1 MRARI
6 LLLLGVLTLSLL
18 GAPTSEAIT
27 FRSAPALNW
36 GYTIAGDSD
45 FSANDGRANA
55 RANQVEP
62 KRTNVESKSKFIVT
76 YINFPENAKA
86 AFQYATNIWSDL
98 YPSQVP
104 ITITAYWERTN
115 DYSILG
121 SARPGNFFN
130 SFPGSPDNDLWYPS
144 ALANALAG
152 KDLDPATPE
161 LIMRINRSAQ
171 WYYGID
177 GNPGSRTYDLVSVI
191 LHELCH
197 GLGFLSNNDY
207 DAFFNYGSI
216 EKPTPFDAYAQL
228 SDGRRLMDLPTPS
241 IELGKALT
249 SPLVWSGTTAIKA
262 NNGIKPKL
270 YTPAKYQQGSSIS
283 HLDEATFS
291 QTGLDSVMTPN
302 LDSGEVF
309 RTPGPIA
316 LAMLEDM
323 RNKPPAGTASGIPTA
338 PRNMRALVGDQ
349 SAIILFDPPSNARI
363 SQVTAYKI
371 TVVQTGEQ
379 KIVLNSPVIFTDLKN
394 GSTYSFTVKAQNQ
407 LGESEASTSNSIIPE
422 PGVKSTVI
430 DGLSDGNFLATGKYQ
445 GRTIIAY
452 SDSVKGDIKLAT
464 LVGKKWLIT
473 TVDGNSTSKG
483 KTANNVAGD
492 ISLCVSGT
500 GTKERLHLFYPDLVE
515 KDLRYAQYDG
525 KSWAFEV
532 VDGDGPIVQNYEERD
547 RVRTASDVSV
557 TSACVVT
564 PNSLQ
569 VFYRDES
576 QGILLGALRTGKT
589 WSYELVDGDRKTDGR
604 STGDTGFHLQ
614 AVAVGKKVYVL
625 YDAILTMNQNKE
637 ATQGEMRLATRESI
651 FPEDWSYEN
660 LDLTGGATAVPGYDI
675 ALGLGGS
682 KGTTVYAAWFSSSGL
697 SLPNPDR
704 IKWVNLANTSEV
716 VSATPGNYGTPSSPL
731 AIDEKGILFGCQLR
745 LCSMVRDSQT
755 AHLAESQTINGKSQS
770 AWIVI
775 DKIRYALTSVGGK
788 LSLLKV

>member
-1 MRARI
+1 MRAKI
-6 LLLLGVLTLSLL
+6 LLLLGVLTLSLI

-36 GYTIAGDSD
+36 GYIIAGDGD
-45 FSANDGRANA
+45 FSSNAGKANA
-55 RANQVEP
+55 RANQIAP
-62 KRTNVESKSKFIVT
+62 KGANVEKKSKFIVT
-76 YINFPENAKA
+76 YINFPDNARA
-86 AFQYATNIWSDL
+86 AFQYAADILSDL

-104 ITITAYWERTN
+104 IRVTAYWERTSDN
-115 DYSILG
+115 SILG
-121 SARPGNFFN
+121 SARPGRFFN
-130 SFPGSPDNDLWYPS
+130 SFPGSPDNDIWYPS
-144 ALANALAG
+144 ALANALSG
-152 KDLDPATPE
+152 KDLDPDNPE
-161 LIMRINRSAQ
+161 IVLRLNQSAQ
-171 WYYGID
+171 WYYAVD
-177 GNPGSRTYDLVSVI
+177 GNPGSRTYDLVSVV
-191 LHELCH
+191 LHELYH

-207 DAFFNYGSI
+207 SASFNYGSI
-216 EKPTPFDAYAQL
+216 EKPTPFDAYTQL
-228 SDGRRLMDLPTPS
+228 PDGRRLMDLPTPS

-249 SPLVWSGTTAIKA
+249 SPLVWSGAIAMKA

-270 YTPAKYQQGSSIS
+270 YAPAKYEQGSSIS

-291 QTGLDSVMTPN
+291 ETGLDSMMTPN
-302 LDSGEVF
+302 LNSGEVF

-316 LAMLEDM
+316 LAMMDDM
-323 RNKPPAGTASGIPTA
+323 RNKPPAGTASGIPTP
-338 PRNMRALVGDQ
+338 PRNMRALVGDK
-349 SAIILFDPPSNARI
+349 SATILFDPPSNARI

-407 LGESEASTSNSIIPE
+407 LGESDAATSNSIIPE
-422 PGVKSTVI
+422 PGVKSIVI
-430 DGLSDGNFLATGKYQ
+430 DGFADGNFLATGKYR

-452 SDSVKGDIKLAT
+452 SASVKGDIKLAT
-464 LVGKKWLIT
+464 LVGKKWVIT

-483 KTANNVAGD
+483 KTKNNVAGD

-500 GTKERLHLFYPDLVE
+500 GTKEKLHLFYPDLIE

-532 VDGDGPIVQNYEERD
+532 VDGDGPIVQHYEELE

-557 TSACVVT
+557 TNACVVT

-625 YDAILTMNQNKE
+625 YDAILTMNQNRE

-660 LDLTGGATAVPGYDI
+660 LDLTGGTTAVPGYDI
-675 ALGLGGS
+675 ALGLGGTN
-682 KGTTVYAAWFSSSGL
+682 GTTVYAAWFSSSGI

-716 VSATPGNYGTPSSPL
+716 ISATTGNYGTPSSPL
-731 AIDEKGILFGCQLR
+731 AIDEKGIIFGCQLR
-745 LCSMVRDSQT
+745 LCSMVRVSQT
-755 AHLAESQTINGKSQS
+755 ARLAESQTVNGKSQS

-775 DKIRYALTSVGGK
+775 DKNRYALTSVGEK